1 MSCDAGEYNSQQTKN
16 FKYFFCKFLSD
27 KTIQIPPALEI
38 CLFMWDLQ
46 VNEMPP
52 FFIWNYKFYIHTN
65 KKGVEMQQSDVQ
77 KIFKIPR

>member
-1 MSCDAGEYNSQQTKN
+1 MKQIIFIELYILMSCDAGEYNSQQTKN

-52 FFIWNYKFYIHTN
+52 FFI
-65 KKGVEMQQSDVQ
+65 
-77 KIFKIPR
+77 